1 MDTIFGYLERIVFFN
16 EENYFT
22 VARIKEKGQ
31 RELTTIIGNMAGVF
45 PGAYL
50 KLDGKWINSK
60 KYGEQFEVE
69 GYEIVTP
76 ATARGI
82 ERYLGSGLIKGIG
95 PVMARRIVK
104 VFGDETL
111 EIIENNPKKLLS
123 VEGVAEKRVEMIVRG
138 WEEHKDIKHI
148 MIFLQEYGVSTAYS
162 TKIYKQYGPE
172 SINILQDNPYRM
184 ASEVRGI
191 GFVTAD
197 QIAQKMGIDRNS
209 ISRAEEGILYVLN
222 SFVGEGHVFCP
233 YDTLVEKSVELLGI
247 DREIVL
253 KAMAVLFENQRI
265 MMEDINSASLEDFVP
280 NLKAVYLP
288 PFYVAEKNLARELK
302 KIYREQTFFG
312 QLDTD
317 RILADY
323 ETRNNIKLASKQREA
338 VRLSVRS
345 KVMIVTGGPGT
356 GKTTIIKSI
365 LNIYKEIGLRVLL
378 AAPTGRAAK
387 RMQEATGYEARTI
400 HRLLEF
406 SPKKGRFQKDRDN
419 LLDADV
425 IIIDEASMVD
435 LMLMYS
441 LVKAIPSHAIFIL
454 VGDIY
459 QLPAVGA
466 GNVLGDMIDSDVFPV
481 ITLTEIFRQSR
492 QSKIVTNAH
501 RINMGEFP
509 DTRNPPPGQTS
520 DFYFVEEDDPEEA
533 LRKICSFCKKHLPE
547 RFGFDPLDDIQVLT
561 PMYKGVIGVVNLNAE
576 LQNLLNANKHGVK
589 IGSKFF
595 RIGDKVMQLENNYDK
610 DVFNGD
616 IGKVVYLDQEEKE
629 LIVNFDGRRVHYDF
643 SEADELSLAYAI
655 SVHKSQGSEYPVVV
669 MPVMTQHYIL
679 LQRNLIY
686 TGITRGKKMTLL
698 IGTKRALAIAVKNNK
713 PLERFTM
720 LKERLSGP

>member
-1 MDTIFGYLERIVFFN
+1 
-16 EENYFT
+16 
-22 VARIKEKGQ
+22 
-31 RELTTIIGNMAGVF
+31 
-45 PGAYL
+45 
-50 KLDGKWINSK
+50 
-60 KYGEQFEVE
+60 
-69 GYEIVTP
+69 
-76 ATARGI
+76 
-82 ERYLGSGLIKGIG
+82 
-95 PVMARRIVK
+95 
-104 VFGDETL
+104 
-111 EIIENNPKKLLS
+111 
-123 VEGVAEKRVEMIVRG
+123 
-138 WEEHKDIKHI
+138 
-148 MIFLQEYGVSTAYS
+148 
-162 TKIYKQYGPE
+162 
-172 SINILQDNPYRM
+172 
-184 ASEVRGI
+184 
-191 GFVTAD
+191 
-197 QIAQKMGIDRNS
+197 
-209 ISRAEEGILYVLN
+209 
-222 SFVGEGHVFCP
+222 
-233 YDTLVEKSVELLGI
+233 
-247 DREIVL
+247 
-253 KAMAVLFENQRI
+253 

-288 PFYVAEKNLARELK
+288 PFYGAEKNLARELK